1 MAGFNDYVYNPN
13 SAYSVYLD
21 KDKFNS
27 LSGQNRGFLNSGA
40 DGQSAFAGMTLD
52 QQTSLADMQN
62 SNLSNGEG
70 FGFNNSTLKA
80 GGSVLS
86 GLGSLAGAWA
96 GLQGVKLGEKQLGVQ
111 QDQWNKNYDSQ
122 ATTINNRI
130 ADQNAWKAAQGRTD
144 LGSLV
149 PKYNVG

>member
-1 MAGFNDYVYNPN
+1 MPWNPQTN
-13 SAYSVYLD
+13 RWESDNNFFGGDASTDMSSAVWNP
-21 KDKFNS
+21 K
-27 LSGQNRGFLNSGA
+27 A
-40 DGQSAFAGMTLD
+40 DGFDWSELG
-52 QQTSLADMQN
+52 N
-62 SNLSNGEG
+62 NKPVEG
-70 FGFNNSTLKA
+70 FGFNNSTLSA

-86 GLGSLAGAWA
+86 GLGSLANAWA
-96 GLQGVKLGEKQLGVQ
+96 GLQGVKLGKQQLGVQ